1 MIGFSP
7 RWLLAPALATALTAS
22 AHAQSRME
30 FTPLVGAF
38 VPTSNLATVPISGS
52 ITARGGLTTAPAFGA
67 RFSVVGQSGL
77 GVEATYFYAASK
89 LELSTGPL
97 SQSIDGHVEGGNL
110 KLVFQPR
117 ATGSVGFALSGGVAG
132 IKHAGDI
139 FNALS
144 DQFDIGGVLGGS
156 LRIPL
161 TPGVTGRIDGEGFF
175 YSWSAGEPF
184 SSASQTTLLLSAG
197 LAIRL

>member
-1 MIGFSP
+1 MAARTGARNRADRLGP
-7 RWLLAPALATALTAS
+7 RPEPDGVHAPGRRL
-22 AHAQSRME
+22 R
-30 FTPLVGAF
+30 
-38 VPTSNLATVPISGS
+38 SNLESRHHSDQRFDRRP
-52 ITARGGLTTAPAFGA
+52 RGLTTAPAFGA

>member
-1 MIGFSP
+1 MISLSP
-7 RWLLAPALATALTAS
+7 RWLLAPLLVTTLAAS
-22 AHAQSRME
+22 AHAQARME
-30 FTPLVGAF
+30 LTPLVGAF
-38 VPTSNLATVPISGS
+38 LPTSNLASIPISGS
-52 ITARGGLTTAPAFGA
+52 VTARGKLKAAPAFGA
-67 RFSVVGQSGL
+67 RFSIVGQSGL

-117 ATGSVGFALSGGVAG
+117 QTGSVGFALSGGVAG
-132 IKHAGDI
+132 LKHAGDV
-139 FNALS
+139 FDVLS
-144 DQFDIGGVLGGS
+144 DQFDIGGVLGAG

-161 TPGVTGRIDGEGFF
+161 SPGMMMRIDGEGFL